1 MNVLLSTAYWPNL
14 EYFYYLLNSRSA
26 SIELHENFT
35 RQTYRNRC
43 RILSANGPLD
53 LIIPVKKTGSKMAIN
68 ETYIS
73 HDTNWQRNHWHAIT
87 SAYRNSPY
95 FEFFAESIRPFYSGR
110 FESLMEFNSL
120 QLKAIFSILKIE
132 KEIIFTRKYEKEPDE
147 ATDLRDAIH
156 PKNNQLSP
164 LARPALN
171 NEYYQTFQEKFPFTP
186 NLSILDLLFN
196 TGLQSANYLIGK

>member
-14 EYFYYLLNSRSA
+14 EYFFYLLNSRSV

-53 LIIPVKKTGSKMAIN
+53 LIIPVRKTGTRMAID
-68 ETYIS
+68 ETFIS
-73 HDTNWQRNHWHAIT
+73 YDTDWQRNHWHAII

-95 FEFFAESIRPFYSGR
+95 FEFFGEAIRPFYSRR
-110 FESLMEFNSL
+110 FESLTEFNSL
-120 QLKAIFSILKIE
+120 QLKTIFRILKIE
-132 KEIIFTRKYEKEPDE
+132 NEISFTKSFEKSPVGV
-147 ATDLRDAIH
+147 TDLRETIH
-156 PKNNQLSP
+156 PKNNTVTSIAEPILQKP
-164 LARPALN
+164 
-171 NEYYQTFQEKFPFTP
+171 YYQTFQEKFPFIA

-196 TGLQSANYLIGK
+196 TGLQSTDYLRLK